1 MTPCATPSCRLPDLL
16 EARRQDILR
25 RWELRVGEVLGEG
38 SPPRVA
44 WVRGP
49 PGLVDS
55 LVDLLRGA
63 HVALDLERARAFG
76 GRLGRERY
84 QAGVD
89 AGTLVREFG
98 LLRDAIL
105 EVLEEAGWL
114 PELSGLRMLNQAL
127 DVGLADAVAQYG
139 REQERGLRAT
149 ESTLLGILDHAP
161 AAIYAKDTRGRYLF
175 INHTFAQNLG
185 KSRGDVVGHTDQ
197 EMLPPDLAEVCEL
210 SDRQVLATG
219 QTLVTDEH
227 QLQPDGPHIFQSVK
241 FPLPDAAG
249 GVAAICGIST
259 DVTEVRRAG
268 RERDE
273 AREHLSRIITQ
284 LPIIIWA
291 SDAKGIITLCEGEG
305 LRVVGVDGSQLVGR
319 NIFEVYADRP
329 DLIEATRRAQAGECF
344 ALELE
349 MGGSWFLTRVSPV
362 LGPDGGVA
370 SVAGVSLDIT
380 ERHRAQEVLRQ
391 SEMRYRL
398 ATQATSDVIYDWEL
412 GTGHIEWSELAA
424 RQFRLQPHQS
434 LDIDAWTRRIHPEDR
449 ERVSRE
455 MQAVIDDGDSHW
467 ADEYRFLRGDGT
479 WAVISDRGQ
488 VIRDVAGRA
497 VRMVGAMQDITER
510 RAAEL
515 EAKRR
520 AEFEQLLIGIVS
532 HDLRNPISAITMATT
547 TLLRKENLDE
557 WQRKVI
563 GRILSSA
570 ERATRMLRDVL
581 DFTQARLGGGIPM
594 QPRSLDLHELTRQV
608 VDEVQLANPE
618 RRLVIECSGDGR
630 GLWDPD
636 RLAQVITN
644 LVNNAIHHSM
654 EQGPVRVRTHGTHR
668 AVALAVHNLGPPI
681 PSELRTRLFE
691 PMKRAER
698 KEARDSRGL
707 GLGLFIVKHIV
718 DAHGGGLRVRSN
730 PHEGTT
736 FLVRLPRLLGR
747 EVAAPDVPHASA

>member
-1 MTPCATPSCRLPDLL
+1 MNPCATPPCRLPDLL

-25 RWELRVGEVLGEG
+25 RWEARVGELLGEG
-38 SPPRVA
+38 APPRAA
-44 WVRGP
+44 WVRAP
-49 PGLVDS
+49 TGLVDAV
-55 LVDLLRGA
+55 VDLLRGA
-63 HVALDLERARAFG
+63 HVSIDLERARAFG

-84 QAGVD
+84 LAGVD
-89 AGTLVREFG
+89 VGTLVREYG

-105 EVLEEAGWL
+105 EVLEEAGWM
-114 PELSGLRMLNQAL
+114 PELAGLRLLNQAL
-127 DVGLADAVAQYG
+127 DVGLADAMVQYG

-161 AAIYAKDTRGRYLF
+161 AAIYAKDPRGRYLF
-175 INHTFAQNLG
+175 INRTFEQSLG
-185 KSRGDVVGHTDQ
+185 KGRRDVVGHTDQ
-197 EMLPPDLAEVCEL
+197 EMLPPDLAKVCEL
-210 SDRQVLATG
+210 SDRQVLASRR
-219 QTLVTDEH
+219 TLVTDEH

-241 FPLPDAAG
+241 FPLPDEAG

-259 DVTEVRRAG
+259 DVTEARRAG

-284 LPIIIWA
+284 LPIIVWA

-305 LRVVGVDGSQLVGR
+305 LRAAGVDGSQLVGR
-319 NIFEVYADRP
+319 STFEVYADRP

-344 ALELE
+344 ALEIE
-349 MGGSWFLTRVSPV
+349 MGGAWFVTRISPV
-362 LGPDGGVA
+362 LGADGEVV

-398 ATQATSDVIYDWEL
+398 ATLATSDVIYDWEL
-412 GTGHIEWSELAA
+412 DTGHIEWSELAA
-424 RQFRLQPHQS
+424 RQFRLPSHHV
-434 LDIDAWTRRIHPEDR
+434 LDIHEWTRRIHPEDR
-449 ERVSRE
+449 ARVSRQ
-455 MQAVIDDGDSHW
+455 MQAVIDHGESHW
-467 ADEYRFLRGDGT
+467 ADEYRFQRGDGT

-488 VIRDVAGRA
+488 VIRDAAGRA
-497 VRMVGAMQDITER
+497 ARMVGAMQDVSEQ
-510 RAAEL
+510 RAAEM

-547 TLLRKENLDE
+547 TLLRREDLDE
-557 WQRKVI
+557 RQRKVI

-594 QPRSLDLHELTRQV
+594 QPRALDLHELTRQV

-630 GLWDPD
+630 GLWDAD

-644 LVNNAIHHSM
+644 LVNNAIHHSL
-654 EQGPVRVRTHGTHR
+654 EQGPVRVRTHGTRR

-681 PSELRTRLFE
+681 PSELRPRLFE

-698 KEARDSRGL
+698 KDARDSRGL

-718 DAHGGGLRVRSN
+718 DAHGGGLRVHST

-747 EVAAPDVPHASA
+747 EVAARDMPHASA